1 MNAKPRLALH
11 DVEKL
16 LKDAEHIS
24 STLPTLQ
31 TLKEAVK
38 KTKEWIQKS
47 DEIVKNPDNFPYL
60 ESVEKLVAKG
70 RPLPIRLDALNQLET
85 QVAQARA
92 WRERTA
98 RVFLKK
104 SNGSQGGN
112 NSASSSSLLD
122 VLAPRTDIG
131 LSEKEIQAKRKKKGG
146 DKDDPANSNNGGV
159 ALNIQH
165 NIYQNL
171 TVKDLANPQ
180 TVVRAYK
187 EAESKELQV
196 IFHTCQLTPVFI

>member
-1 MNAKPRLALH
+1 MY

-16 LKDAEHIS
+16 LKDGELIS
-24 STLPTLQ
+24 SSLPTLQ

-47 DEIVKNPDNFPYL
+47 DEIIKNPENFPYL

-104 SNGSQGGN
+104 SSNSGSHGGSGN
-112 NSASSSSLLD
+112 NAMSSSLLD
-122 VLAPRTDIG
+122 VLAPRTDVG
-131 LSEKEIQAKRKKKGG
+131 LTEKEIQAKRKKRGG
-146 DKDDPANSNNGGV
+146 ADKDEPSNSTNGGNV
-159 ALNIQH
+159 LNIQH
-165 NIYQNL
+165 SIYQNL
-171 TVKDLANPQ
+171 TTKDLANPQ
-180 TVVRAYK
+180 IVVRAYK
-187 EAESKELQV
+187 DAELKELQV
-196 IFHTCQLTPVFI
+196 RFRGYIS

>member
-1 MNAKPRLALH
+1 M
-11 DVEKL
+11 
-16 LKDAEHIS
+16 
-24 STLPTLQ
+24 
-31 TLKEAVK
+31 
-38 KTKEWIQKS
+38 
-47 DEIVKNPDNFPYL
+47 

-104 SNGSQGGN
+104 SNSSGGGGN
-112 NSASSSSLLD
+112 NSATSSLLD
-122 VLAPRTDIG
+122 ILAPRTDIG
-131 LSEKEIQAKRKKKGG
+131 LSEKEIQAKRKKRV
-146 DKDDPANSNNGGV
+146 DKEEQSNISSNGGN

-165 NIYQNL
+165 HIYQSL
-171 TVKDLANPQ
+171 TVKDLSNPQ

-187 EAESKELQV
+187 EAELKELQV
-196 IFHTCQLTPVFI
+196 RIKIMI

>member
-1 MNAKPRLALH
+1 M
-11 DVEKL
+11 
-16 LKDAEHIS
+16 
-24 STLPTLQ
+24 
-31 TLKEAVK
+31 
-38 KTKEWIQKS
+38 
-47 DEIVKNPDNFPYL
+47 KNPDNFPYL

-104 SNGSQGGN
+104 SNNSGGSN
-112 NSASSSSLLD
+112 TATSSLLD
-122 VLAPRTDIG
+122 VLAPRTDVG
-131 LSEKEIQAKRKKKGG
+131 LSEKEIQAKRKKRGG
-146 DKDDPANSNNGGV
+146 EKDDTSNNSNNGGN

-165 NIYQNL
+165 HIYQSL
-171 TVKDLANPQ
+171 TVKDLSNPQ

-187 EAESKELQV
+187 EAELKELQV
-196 IFHTCQLTPVFI
+196 SNIP

>member
-1 MNAKPRLALH
+1 M
-11 DVEKL
+11 
-16 LKDAEHIS
+16 
-24 STLPTLQ
+24 PTLQ
-31 TLKEAVK
+31 TLKEAIK
-38 KTKEWIQKS
+38 KTKEWLQKS
-47 DEIVKNPDNFPYL
+47 DEIIQNSDNFPYM

-104 SNGSQGGN
+104 SNSSGGGGN
-112 NSASSSSLLD
+112 NSATSSLLD
-122 VLAPRTDIG
+122 ILAPRTDIG
-131 LSEKEIQAKRKKKGG
+131 LSEKEIQAKRKKRV
-146 DKDDPANSNNGGV
+146 DKEEQSNSSSNGGN

-165 NIYQNL
+165 HIYQSL
-171 TVKDLANPQ
+171 TVKDLSNPQ

-187 EAESKELQV
+187 EAELKELQV
-196 IFHTCQLTPVFI
+196 RIKMMIQFFQDD

>member
-1 MNAKPRLALH
+1 MF

-16 LKDAEHIS
+16 LKDGELVS
-24 STLPTLQ
+24 SSLPTLQ

-38 KTKEWIQKS
+38 KTKEWLQKS
-47 DEIVKNPDNFPYL
+47 DEIVKNPENFPYL

-70 RPLPIRLDALNQLET
+70 RPLPIRLDALSQLET

-104 SNGSQGGN
+104 SNSSGGSGVGSN
-112 NSASSSSLLD
+112 ATSSSLLD

-131 LSEKEIQAKRKKKGG
+131 LSEKEIQAKRKKRGGG
-146 DKDDPANSNNGGV
+146 DKDDAPGGNNGGN

-165 NIYQNL
+165 HIYQTL
-171 TVKDLANPQ
+171 SIKDLANPQ
-180 TVVRAYK
+180 TVVKAYK
-187 EAESKELQV
+187 DAELKELQV
-196 IFHTCQLTPVFI
+196 IIFSIITKEYCYSM

>member
-1 MNAKPRLALH
+1 M
-11 DVEKL
+11 
-16 LKDAEHIS
+16 KDGEIIS

-38 KTKEWIQKS
+38 KTKEWLQKS

-60 ESVEKLVAKG
+60 ESVEKLVGKG

-104 SNGSQGGN
+104 SNNSGGGGGN
-112 NSASSSSLLD
+112 NSATSSLLD

-131 LSEKEIQAKRKKKGG
+131 LSEKEIQAKRKKRG
-146 DKDDPANSNNGGV
+146 DKEDTTNSSNNGGN

-165 NIYQNL
+165 HIYQNL
-171 TVKDLANPQ
+171 TVKDLSNPQ

-187 EAESKELQV
+187 EAELKELQV
-196 IFHTCQLTPVFI
+196 SNIIL

>member
-1 MNAKPRLALH
+1 MKIFQEFSIGCLAG
-11 DVEKL
+11 K
-16 LKDAEHIS
+16 
-24 STLPTLQ
+24 
-31 TLKEAVK
+31 
-38 KTKEWIQKS
+38 
-47 DEIVKNPDNFPYL
+47 
-60 ESVEKLVAKG
+60 
-70 RPLPIRLDALNQLET
+70 IRLGSSASFF
-85 QVAQARA
+85 
-92 WRERTA
+92 
-98 RVFLKK
+98 VFC
-104 SNGSQGGN
+104 
-112 NSASSSSLLD
+112 SASSSSLLD

-196 IFHTCQLTPVFI
+196 IFHTC

>member
-1 MNAKPRLALH
+1 MH

-16 LKDAEHIS
+16 LKDGELIS
-24 STLPTLQ
+24 SSLPTLQ
-31 TLKEAVK
+31 TLRESVK
-38 KTKEWIQKS
+38 KTKEWLLKS

-70 RPLPIRLDALNQLET
+70 RPLPIRLDALSQLET

-104 SNGSQGGN
+104 SNSSGGTGGGN
-112 NSASSSSLLD
+112 NAASSSLLD
-122 VLAPRTDIG
+122 VLAPRADVG
-131 LSEKEIQAKRKKKGG
+131 LSEKEIQAKRKKRGGG
-146 DKDDPANSNNGGV
+146 DKDDASNGNNGGN

-165 NIYQNL
+165 HIYQNL

-187 EAESKELQV
+187 DAELKELQV
-196 IFHTCQLTPVFI
+196 NIFYFVNKYCTS

>member
-1 MNAKPRLALH
+1 M
-11 DVEKL
+11 
-16 LKDAEHIS
+16 
-24 STLPTLQ
+24 
-31 TLKEAVK
+31 
-38 KTKEWIQKS
+38 
-47 DEIVKNPDNFPYL
+47 
-60 ESVEKLVAKG
+60 EKLVAKG

-104 SNGSQGGN
+104 SN
-112 NSASSSSLLD
+112 NSTSGPHATTSSSLLD

-131 LSEKEIQAKRKKKGG
+131 LSEKEVQAKRKRKGAAG
-146 DKDDPANSNNGGV
+146 DKEDAANTSNGGNV
-159 ALNIQH
+159 LNIQH
-165 NIYQNL
+165 YIYQNL

-187 EAESKELQV
+187 EAEGKELQV
-196 IFHTCQLTPVFI
+196 KGLTLG

>member
-1 MNAKPRLALH
+1 MP

-16 LKDAEHIS
+16 LKDGEVIS

-38 KTKEWIQKS
+38 KTKEWLQKS

-104 SNGSQGGN
+104 SNNSGGGGN
-112 NSASSSSLLD
+112 NTAISSLLD

-131 LSEKEIQAKRKKKGG
+131 LSEKEIQAKRKKRG
-146 DKDDPANSNNGGV
+146 DKDDTLNNSNNKK
-159 ALNIQH
+159 
-165 NIYQNL
+165 Y
-171 TVKDLANPQ
+171 
-180 TVVRAYK
+180 
-187 EAESKELQV
+187 
-196 IFHTCQLTPVFI
+196 